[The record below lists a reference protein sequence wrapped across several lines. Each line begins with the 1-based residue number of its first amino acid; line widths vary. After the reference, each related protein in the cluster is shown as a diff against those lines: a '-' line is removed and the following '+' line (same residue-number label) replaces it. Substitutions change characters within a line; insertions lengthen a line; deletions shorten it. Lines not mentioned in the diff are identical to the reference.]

1 MMKAAIY
8 HEPGSPDVLR
18 YEDVPDPAQPAA
30 GEILIR
36 VEAISIEGGDLL
48 GRQRI
53 APGSPAKVGGYAASG
68 EIIALGPDVRHF
80 ELGQKVATFAFGGS
94 HAELRVVPA
103 ATSWAV
109 PSGLD
114 LKLAAAVPCGPG
126 TAALALEL
134 GGFKPGQTVLIQGAA
149 GGVGVAA
156 VQLAYR
162 AGARVLGT
170 GSNTASLEMLK
181 AYGLSDAIVAGERS
195 VNDQVRGLL
204 GGEGVDLLID
214 NVGGTELMAG
224 LVAVKDGGRAVL
236 VGVLGGGDY
245 SIDAFHLLGHRQTVT
260 GCFLG
265 PVMAEPSVHQMI
277 DSLLEQVARGEL
289 TVPIDA
295 VYPLAEASAAHR
307 RAEQR
312 GRAGRVVMIP

>member
-1 MMKAAIY
+1 VKAAIY
-8 HEPGSPDVLR
+8 HEPGGPDVLR
-18 YEDVPDPAQPAA
+18 YESVPDPAQPAA

-48 GRQRI
+48 ARQRI
-53 APGSPAKVGGYAASG
+53 APGSPPKSGGYAAAG
-68 EIIALGPDVRHF
+68 EVIALGPNVNHF
-80 ELGQKVATFAFGGS
+80 DLGQKVATFAFGGS
-94 HAELRVVPA
+94 HAEFRVAPA
-103 ATSWAV
+103 ATSWAI

-114 LKLAAAVPCGPG
+114 VKLAAAVPCGPG

-134 GGFKPGQTVLIQGAA
+134 GGLKPGQTVLIQGAA

-156 VQLAYR
+156 VQLAR
-162 AGARVLGT
+162 RTKARVLGT
-170 GSNTASLEMLK
+170 GSNSASLERLRD
-181 AYGLSDAIVAGERS
+181 YGLSDAIIAGERS
-195 VNDQVRGLL
+195 VNDQVRELL

-214 NVGGTELMAG
+214 NVGGPALMAG
-224 LVAVKDGGRAVL
+224 LAAVKDGGRAVL
-236 VGVLGGGDY
+236 VGVLGGMDY

-265 PVMAEPSVHQMI
+265 PMMAEPFVHQMI
-277 DSLLEQVARGEL
+277 GSLLEQVARGEL

-295 VYPLAEASAAHR
+295 VYPLSEASAAHA

-312 GRAGRVVMIP
+312 GRLGRVVMIP